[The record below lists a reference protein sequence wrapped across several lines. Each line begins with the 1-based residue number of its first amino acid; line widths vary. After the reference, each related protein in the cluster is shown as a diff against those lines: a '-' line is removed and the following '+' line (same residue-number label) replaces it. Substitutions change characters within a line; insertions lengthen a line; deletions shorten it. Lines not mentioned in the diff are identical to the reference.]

1 MLDNNIKFCREELEM
16 TQDELGFIFG
26 VSRKTVAGWENNHDT
41 MPLPKLV
48 KFSNLYQYS
57 LDYITGLSRSND
69 NFKKVDKLDK
79 KKIGL
84 NLKELRMKLGLTQ
97 QQIADEC
104 MITQA
109 TYSGYE
115 TGKFLITSLAL
126 YTICYNHKLSIYSII
141 K

>member
-16 TQDELGFIFG
+16 TQDELGFVFG

-48 KFSNLYQYS
+48 KFSSLYQYS

-69 NFKKVDKLDK
+69 NYKKVDKLDK
-79 KKIGL
+79 KKIGS

-97 QQIADEC
+97 QQMADEC

-115 TGKFLITSLAL
+115 TGKFLITSLTL
-126 YTICYNHKLSIYSII
+126 YTICYNHKQSIYSII